1 MKKLSFLLIFVLA
14 TLYLFAQN
22 VGIGTISPNAKAV
35 LDVSST
41 SKGILFPRL
50 NTAQRNAISSPPD
63 GLHVYNTDEHCL
75 NYYDSTIGLWNCYC
89 DNCRTVTINITTDAC
104 KVDFYKTYAVFTP
117 ARKYLINVAQG
128 VTISGC
134 LAGDTALTF
143 STMPYNAEVTIV
155 NRGNISG
162 GGGDGGTGSI
172 EQGCSQLYTYATNGK
187 TGGNAVAT
195 KAGVQVVINNY
206 GVIAGGGGGGGG
218 SGRLTAGYGGGGGGG
233 AGFIGGSGGLGG
245 GQYIS
250 SQFGGC
256 FPSRQGIS
264 GSTGTATLGGG
275 GGISTNGGATGGQ
288 GGDRGQNGANGTGS
302 LSLSAIG
309 GSAGK
314 AIGGGSGN
322 VLTNLVGGQSF
333 GLVD

>member
-218 SGRLTAGYGGGGGGG
+218 SGRLTAGYGGGGVPG
-233 AGFIGGSGGLGG
+233 AKGRRCRL
-245 GQYIS
+245 
-250 SQFGGC
+250 
-256 FPSRQGIS
+256 PR
-264 GSTGTATLGGG
+264 GT
-275 GGISTNGGATGGQ
+275 
-288 GGDRGQNGANGTGS
+288 RP
-302 LSLSAIG
+302 
-309 GSAGK
+309 
-314 AIGGGSGN
+314 
-322 VLTNLVGGQSF
+322 
-333 GLVD
+333 